1 VYLHLHLY
9 LCLYLYLLPYL
20 TWSLPVLA
28 CLQGE
33 LMAMNH
39 GLLCAVG
46 VGHPALSAVVAEAAD
61 AGFACKLTG
70 AGGGGCAIILSPVP
84 FEEEPGEVGGS
95 SKGSGKVLD
104 GKDEAAGEAEALRH
118 LVVKIRYALFPSFPF
133 PFVPYH
139 TVRTGFLLQ
148 DTLPDPHNPPFISYF
163 TSRHISPH
171 PRSLGYDVH
180 HSSIAG
186 SGVLWIV

>member
-1 VYLHLHLY
+1 MVFA
-9 LCLYLYLLPYL
+9 CP
-20 TWSLPVLA
+20 

-84 FEEEPGEVGGS
+84 YEEEPGEVGGS
-95 SKGSGKVLD
+95 SSSRGSGKVLD

-118 LVVKIRYALFPSFPF
+118 LVVKIRYALFPYLPF
-133 PFVPYH
+133 PSLSYRTIPCALSSCYRIHFAQSSKSSMYIAFLHLPPHLFSPQVPRLRRAPQLH
-139 TVRTGFLLQ
+139 RGQRRHVDRL
-148 DTLPDPHNPPFISYF
+148 TL
-163 TSRHISPH
+163 
-171 PRSLGYDVH
+171 G
-180 HSSIAG
+180 
-186 SGVLWIV
+186 